1 MANRFTGR
9 AQNALNGAL
18 REASALGHTYIGSE
32 HLLLGLLSEEA
43 SIAAKLLTA
52 RGITAETVRRGVVE
66 LSGAGAPCRVSPG
79 DMTPRVRKIIQ
90 DSAVEAGRAGQS
102 YVGTEHLLLSLLDE
116 DDCVAVRMLET
127 MGVSVSGLK
136 RDVLGFL
143 AGTPTAAGEEG
154 FPSTIQGGRD
164 NPGSESQNKRRDRD
178 HDKLRGEEKRDPH
191 SPSILLK
198 FGRDLTARALS
209 GQMDPIIGRERETE
223 RVIRILSRRQ
233 KNNPCLIGEPGVG
246 KTAVVEGLAQRIVD
260 GNVPETLKNKRI
272 FTLDIPA
279 MIAGAK
285 YRGEFE
291 DRLKSIMGEVAK
303 DPSVILFIDE
313 LHTIVGAG
321 AAEGAVDAANILKP
335 ALARGEL
342 RIIGAT
348 TLDEYRLHI
357 EKDAALER
365 RFQSV
370 MVGEPGEEEALRILQ
385 GLRSKYE
392 AHHKMKI
399 TDEALKAAVELS
411 VKYIPDRFLP
421 DKAIDLMD
429 EAAAALRISA
439 LTAPPDLKELE
450 EELGGIQ
457 REKEEAIKAQEFERA
472 AALRD
477 READLQEAYDQAKDA
492 WTGNPRKKGGE
503 VVTESHIADVVTEW
517 TGIPVSRLLE
527 NESERLRSLE
537 DTLRQNVLGQDDAI
551 AAVSG
556 AIRRGRL
563 GLKDPRR
570 PIGSFVFLGQTG
582 VGKTALARALATAL
596 FGTEKTLV
604 RFDMSEY
611 MEKHSVSR
619 LIGSPPGYVGHEEG
633 GQLTER
639 IRRQPYAVILFD
651 ELEKAHPDVFH
662 LLLQV
667 LDDGC
672 LTDSRGRQV
681 DFRHTVIILTS
692 NLGSDP
698 AMNKSVGFSTSEQKD
713 RDSQRMMDALKG
725 VFRPELLNRIDE
737 VVIFH
742 PLGRTEAEQIT
753 AHLLEEIRSRVN
765 ALGINLAFSNDV
777 IALVAREGFDPK
789 MGARPLRRAAV
800 RRIEE
805 PLSGAILSGELQEG
819 DTVIATI
826 HEGEVIFTKDASASP
841 DSKIRP

>member
-18 REASALGHTYIGSE
+18 REASSLGHTYIGSE
-32 HLLLGLLSEEA
+32 HLLLGLLSENA

-52 RGITAETVRRGVVE
+52 RGVSADGFRHGVVE
-66 LSGAGAPCRVSPG
+66 LSGAGIPCRVSPG

-102 YVGTEHLLLSLLDE
+102 YVGTEHLLISLLDE
-116 DDCVAVRMLET
+116 EDCVAVRLLEG
-127 MGVSVSGLK
+127 MGVSIGDLK

-143 AGTPTAAGEEG
+143 AGSPSVSRGDEG
-154 FPSTIQGGRD
+154 VPSTSHSGRESSGGEGR
-164 NPGSESQNKRRDRD
+164 EKRRDRD
-178 HDKLRGEEKRDPH
+178 KLRNTEDAGSC
-191 SPSILLK
+191 SPSSLLK
-198 FGRDLTARALS
+198 YGRDLTARALS
-209 GQMDPIIGRERETE
+209 GQLDPIIGRERETE

-246 KTAVVEGLAQRIVD
+246 KTAVVEGLAQRIAD
-260 GNVPETLKNKRI
+260 GNVPETLKDKRI
-272 FTLDIPA
+272 FVLDIPS

-291 DRLKSIMGEVAK
+291 DRLKSIMAEVTK

-342 RIIGAT
+342 RVIGAT

-370 MVGEPGEEEALRILQ
+370 LVGEPGEEETLQILM

-399 TDEALKAAVELS
+399 TDQALQAAVELS

-421 DKAIDLMD
+421 DKAIDLVD
-429 EAAAALRISA
+429 EAAAALRISTM
-439 LTAPPDLKELE
+439 TAPPGLKGMED
-450 EELGGIQ
+450 ELGAVQ

-472 AALRD
+472 ATLRD
-477 READLQEAYDQAKDA
+477 HESDLQKAYAQAKDA
-492 WTGNPRKKGGE
+492 WTRSPLKEGVE
-503 VVTESHIADVVTEW
+503 VVTETHIADVVTEW
-517 TGIPVSRLLE
+517 TGIPVARLLE
-527 NESERLRSLE
+527 SEGESLLALE
-537 DTLRQNVLGQDDAI
+537 NILRQRVVGQNAAI
-551 AAVSG
+551 KSVAG

-563 GLKDPRR
+563 GLKDPKR
-570 PIGSFVFLGQTG
+570 PIGSFIFLGQTG
-582 VGKTALARALATAL
+582 VGKTALARALAAAL
-596 FGTEKTLV
+596 FGTERALIK
-604 RFDMSEY
+604 FDMSEY

-619 LIGSPPGYVGHEEG
+619 LIGSPPGYIGHEEG

-639 IRRQPYAVILFD
+639 IRRQPYSVVLFD
-651 ELEKAHPDVFH
+651 ELEKAHHDIFN

-672 LTDSRGRQV
+672 LTDSRGRRV
-681 DFRHTVIILTS
+681 SFRHAVLIMTS
-692 NLGSDP
+692 NLGADP
-698 AMNKSVGFSTSEQKD
+698 SAHKSVGFASGEQRD
-713 RDSQRMMDALKG
+713 RDRDRMLNALKEA
-725 VFRPELLNRIDE
+725 FRPEFLNRIDE
-737 VVIFH
+737 VVVFE
-742 PLGRTEAEQIT
+742 PLGEAEACRIT
-753 AHLLEEIRSRVN
+753 TLLLEEIRGRVS
-765 ALGINLAFSNDV
+765 ALGMELRLSDDV
-777 IALVAREGFDPK
+777 VSLITREGFDPQ
-789 MGARPLRRAAV
+789 MGARPLGRAAI
-800 RRIEE
+800 RLIEE
-805 PLSGAILSGELQEG
+805 PLAEALLSGTFAEG
-819 DTVIATI
+819 DVILARSDNGTVIF
-826 HEGEVIFTKDASASP
+826 EKSEPRTK
-841 DSKIRP
+841 KEENT